1 MSFSSISIV
10 EFEQVIDS
18 WEISLII
25 FFLKY
30 ITTFLNSE
38 TLRYMIFADILFNY
52 SKLSHFLIFDFIN
65 VTLTLAQ
72 QLVK

>member
-10 EFEQVIDS
+10 EFEQVIAS
-18 WEISLII
+18 WERSLII

-52 SKLSHFLIFDFIN
+52 SKL
-65 VTLTLAQ
+65 
-72 QLVK
+72 